1 MEFIIGIGLLGVAAI
16 IIGGIAQLGRR
27 DGD

>member
-16 IIGGIAQLGRR
+16 IIGGIAQLGRPDDR
-27 DGD
+27 